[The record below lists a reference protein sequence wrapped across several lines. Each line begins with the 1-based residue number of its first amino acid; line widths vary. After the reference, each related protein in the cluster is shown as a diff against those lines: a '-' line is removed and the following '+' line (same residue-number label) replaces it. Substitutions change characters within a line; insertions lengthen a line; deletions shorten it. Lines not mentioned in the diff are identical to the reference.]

1 MGKMDNDFDPVQF
14 ESLTVLANKIRCF
27 SSLGI
32 SNTRSKKDA
41 VKKIKYLNTKEGQD
55 SQEVVMPLIRAKK
68 IILDYYKKKADD
80 SSYEVNHNDFE
91 NMVSKM
97 SSEMQTVISIKM
109 ASDGLLDMAWDDEIQ
124 DFVFKKGEEDGS
136 SNEKK

>member
-1 MGKMDNDFDPVQF
+1 M
-14 ESLTVLANKIRCF
+14 
-27 SSLGI
+27 
-32 SNTRSKKDA
+32 
-41 VKKIKYLNTKEGQD
+41 
-55 SQEVVMPLIRAKK
+55 
-68 IILDYYKKKADD
+68 
-80 SSYEVNHNDFE
+80 NHNDFE

-109 ASDGLLDMAWDDEIQ
+109 ASDGLLDMAWDDEIE